1 MKEVYSWA
9 QVEFDVWY
17 WESDVDA
24 DSLKL
29 AKEYFE
35 KGLFVESEG
44 AIGIDLADFKL
55 GFCLLIKSDGNGL
68 YATKDI
74 ELARKKFTQH
84 KIEKSIYVVDKRQ
97 ALHFQQVFKT
107 LELMG
112 FENAKNC
119 HHLQYDFVEL
129 PDGAMSS
136 RKGNIVPL
144 QSLVDEMVAMIKR
157 EYLSK
162 YESDWTSQEIDKT
175 ANDVA
180 RGAIKYGMIR
190 LDNNKKIV
198 FDMKEWL
205 KLDGESGPYIQY
217 SYARIHS
224 LCEKLGYHQS
234 LKADWSQLKEPQE
247 IALLQKLTG
256 FNDVAIISAEQYK
269 TGSMCSYLY
278 DLSKLF
284 NSFYAECS
292 VQNAGTEE
300 LKTARLLLC
309 KSVSVVLEK
318 GLNILGIPAPK
329 RM

>member
-1 MKEVYSWA
+1 
-9 QVEFDVWY
+9 
-17 WESDVDA
+17 
-24 DSLKL
+24 
-29 AKEYFE
+29 
-35 KGLFVESEG
+35 
-44 AIGIDLADFKL
+44 
-55 GFCLLIKSDGNGL
+55 
-68 YATKDI
+68 
-74 ELARKKFTQH
+74 
-84 KIEKSIYVVDKRQ
+84 
-97 ALHFQQVFKT
+97 
-107 LELMG
+107 MG

-136 RKGNIVPL
+136 RKVKIVPI
-144 QSLVDEMVAMIKR
+144 QSLVDEMFSIINKD
-157 EYLSK
+157 YLAK
-162 YESDWTSQEIDKT
+162 YESEWTAEEINKA

-217 SYARIHS
+217 SYARINS
-224 LCEKLGYHQS
+224 LCERLGFNQS
-234 LKADWSQLKEPQE
+234 MKADWTQLKEPQE
-247 IALLQKLTG
+247 MALLQKLNG

-269 TGSMCSYLY
+269 TGTMCSYLY

-292 VQNAGTEE
+292 VQNAGSEE
-300 LKTARLLLC
+300 LKIARLLLC
-309 KSVSVVLEK
+309 KSVSLVLEK

>member
-1 MKEVYSWA
+1 
-9 QVEFDVWY
+9 
-17 WESDVDA
+17 
-24 DSLKL
+24 
-29 AKEYFE
+29 
-35 KGLFVESEG
+35 
-44 AIGIDLADFKL
+44 
-55 GFCLLIKSDGNGL
+55 
-68 YATKDI
+68 
-74 ELARKKFTQH
+74 
-84 KIEKSIYVVDKRQ
+84 
-97 ALHFQQVFKT
+97 
-107 LELMG
+107 MG

-119 HHLQYDFVEL
+119 YHLQYDFVEL

-144 QSLVDEMVAMIKR
+144 QSLVDEMVSMIKKD
-157 EYLSK
+157 YLAK
-162 YESDWTSQEIDKT
+162 YESEWTSDEINKT

-217 SYARIHS
+217 SFARINS
-224 LCEKLGYHQS
+224 LCDKLGYKDS
-234 LKADWSQLKEPQE
+234 LKADWNQLKEPQE
-247 IALLQKLTG
+247 MALLQKLNG
-256 FNDVAIISAEQYK
+256 FNDVDIISAEQYN

-292 VQNAGTEE
+292 VQNAGSEE
-300 LKTARLLLC
+300 LKIARLLLC
-309 KSVSVVLEK
+309 KSVSLVLEK